1 MVYNAAKCNSMN
13 RRNASCCNS
22 PATSCCGK
30 NGCLSAPAHGEVVLP
45 CAKRMALN
53 AQRKKVNSMS
63 NNSPEKPKE
72 EQRLQSMMEGMRAI
86 WEPICG
92 QAQGGRRNTRKN
104 RSRRNSRKNKTSRRN

>member
-1 MVYNAAKCNSMN
+1 MPYNAAKCNSMN

-30 NGCLSAPAHGEVVLP
+30 NGCLSAPVSGEVVLP

-63 NNSPEKPKE
+63 NSPEKVKE
-72 EQRLQSMMEGMRAI
+72 EQRLQSMMEGLVGI
-86 WEPICG
+86 WEGVCG
-92 QAQGGRRNTRKN
+92 LEKGGRRNTRKN
-104 RSRRNSRKNKTSRRN
+104 RSRRSSRKNKTSRRN